1 MELDN
6 LTRLETFSPLAN
18 DPLEPKNVKI
28 PLKLAKLR
36 AFKGVFFF
44 HEKVLAFQN
53 IRKAHKDIKFENV

>member
-18 DPLEPKNVKI
+18 NPLEPKNVKI

-36 AFKGVFFF
+36 AFKGVFF

-53 IRKAHKDIKFENV
+53 MHKAHKDIKFENV